1 MTTVDFYTH
10 VDDPLRVAAKL
21 VIKAWAQHGRVRVL
35 TPDRAATDALDRL
48 LWCEPATGFVP
59 HCRLS
64 SALAADTP
72 VIVDDV
78 AEHEGPADVLINLA
92 STPPS
97 FFARFERLA
106 EIVAADE
113 AQVQAGRERWRYYRE
128 RGYELRVHDLSE
140 RNRRADGA

>member
-1 MTTVDFYTH
+1 MID
-10 VDDPLRVAAKL
+10 
-21 VIKAWAQHGRVRVL
+21 GR
-35 TPDRAATDALDRL
+35 T
-48 LWCEPATGFVP
+48 
-59 HCRLS
+59 
-64 SALAADTP
+64 
-72 VIVDDV
+72 DDV
-78 AEHEGPADVLINLA
+78 LLQGGHVIDPANAIDGPADVLINLA